1 MRELSVVPSRAPARA
16 HTLAHAR
23 EILSGL
29 ADLLLPRTC
38 AVCEHSIDAGDTSL
52 VCGRCWARAHELPH
66 PRCDRCGH
74 PQTRPK
80 CSWCEQ
86 LPPFVRAARS
96 AYWIP
101 GGSAASIVHALK
113 YSGWTGIAEGMGNR
127 MARLSWPGDVVAE
140 RSMIVPTPL
149 APTRERERGFN
160 QSVLLGRVLASR
172 WKIPL
177 VSDCVV
183 RARATATQTRLTPE
197 ERRGNVSG
205 AFRAAP
211 NARER
216 LKGAHVVLV
225 DDVVTTGATLSECA
239 TTLFESGARII
250 SIVTFGRA
258 PAAGDRAH

>member
-1 MRELSVVPSRAPARA
+1 MPMRDAMVASVRAQASVRARA
-16 HTLAHAR
+16 MWN
-23 EILSGL
+23 GVV
-29 ADLLLPRTC
+29 DLLLPRSC
-38 AVCEHSIDAGDTSL
+38 AVCEHSMDAGETTL

-74 PQTRPK
+74 PQSRPT

-101 GGSAASIVHALK
+101 GGTAGGIVHALK
-113 YSGWTGIAEGMGNR
+113 YAGWVGVAEGMAER
-127 MARLSWPGDVVAE
+127 MARLAWPRDVVAE
-140 RSMIVPTPL
+140 RSMVCPVPLET
-149 APTRERERGFN
+149 TRERERGFN
-160 QSVLLGRVLASR
+160 QSALLGRALASR
-172 WKIPL
+172 WKIPF

-183 RARATATQTRLTPE
+183 RARATETQTRLTPE
-197 ERRGNVSG
+197 ERRNNVSG
-205 AFRAAP
+205 AFRSAG

-239 TTLFESGARII
+239 TSLFESGARII